1 MKTVLYPAIAL
12 MNRLSFGMKFSLIS
26 VLFFLPM
33 LVTNFYLVRDSYRQ
47 FVGTENA
54 LESLELLGQSLQ
66 LRRDLESL
74 NDLVQIN
81 SMIGQSGQAGDLES
95 RIGQLQQALS
105 AGLQGLE
112 PVTQDAE
119 QAAEFVSKRD
129 ELLADLK
136 SAEGETSLQSKAVI
150 VEKLLGSSQVFI
162 KLVASQAGLSQDP
175 QRQVRQITE
184 LITNVTPQIT
194 DVLSQGRAIGAYSLG
209 QGFLNSAASTKFDDL
224 LLQLEKLHAEYG
236 LNLQEALAGSVA
248 AQNGLGG
255 LAEASRQS
263 LKDSGVLF
271 EDMFFD
277 HGGTVPAG
285 RFIEP
290 RIEAE
295 IAFIMDSDLAGAEV
309 AGADVVAATGSVAP
323 ALEIL
328 DTRIFRADPETGAQ
342 RVVFDTISDN
352 AANAGVVL
360 GDSRHAVDA
369 FDLRWVGAITARNGE
384 VEETGLGA
392 GVLND
397 PVESMVWLVRRLA
410 QYGDGLR
417 AGDVVLSGSFIRP
430 IEARNGDS
438 FRADY
443 GPFGAVH
450 IDFA

>member
-1 MKTVLYPAIAL
+1 MPVMNEDQVSVAGAAL
-12 MNRLSFGMKFSLIS
+12 LAAERDRSQTRLIS
-26 VLFFLPM
+26 AAHPGMDMDDAYAVQA
-33 LVTNFYLVRDSYRQ
+33 D
-47 FVGTENA
+47 FVARKLAAG
-54 LESLELLGQSLQ
+54 SSIRGWK
-66 LRRDLESL
+66 
-74 NDLVQIN
+74 
-81 SMIGQSGQAGDLES
+81 IGL
-95 RIGQLQQALS
+95 
-105 AGLQGLE
+105 
-112 PVTQDAE
+112 T
-119 QAAEFVSKRD
+119 
-129 ELLADLK
+129 
-136 SAEGETSLQSKAVI
+136 SKAM
-150 VEKLLGSSQVFI
+150 QY
-162 KLVASQAGLSQDP
+162 A
-175 QRQVRQITE
+175 
-184 LITNVTPQIT
+184 
-194 DVLSQGRAIGAYSLG
+194 
-209 QGFLNSAASTKFDDL
+209 LNI
-224 LLQLEKLHAEYG
+224 EIP
-236 LNLQEALAGSVA
+236 
-248 AQNGLGG
+248 
-255 LAEASRQS
+255 
-263 LKDSGVLF
+263 DSGVLF

-277 HGGTVPAG
+277 HGGKVPAG

-295 IAFIMDSDLAGAEV
+295 IAFIMDRDLAGAEV
-309 AGADVVAATGSVAP
+309 TGADVVAATGSVAP

-360 GDSRHAVDA
+360 GDIRHGVDA

-410 QYGDGLR
+410 QYGDRLR